1 MTKQT
6 RSVLFASVAILLVGF
21 TAGGLAYYGYLGRFL
36 QPSVPSDLRYVPRG
50 VDILGYVDVRALMN
64 SQFRRELGSVP
75 GLESRRGQQEFR
87 DGTGI
92 DIEKDIDRVVVY
104 LMPGAGGPEESPRG
118 AVLAR
123 GRFDQKRI
131 ESLVREQNGTAE
143 DYRGKRILLTPR
155 RAPRGAGRNGLPDGP
170 PVTAAAP
177 GEMALAFI
185 ETGLVAMG
193 SRPLVRGAI
202 DLDQGGPNITGDDE
216 FMKLIHDVDQG
227 DAWAVGRLDML
238 TRRMK
243 MPATV
248 TEQVPPL
255 RFFSATGHLD
265 GGLTGRIQAEAADD
279 AAGQQLRD
287 VVRGFLALGKLQAG
301 SRPEF
306 QAMLNSLELGGTGRT
321 VSLSFSVAPEALQ
334 AFGRSG
340 GRRGGRAQ

>member
-6 RSVLFASVAILLVGF
+6 RSVMFASVAILLVGF

-50 VDILGYVDVRALMN
+50 VDVLGYVDVRALMD
-64 SQFRRELGSVP
+64 SQFRRDLRDVAGGEP
-75 GLESRRGQQEFR
+75 QRGQQEFR
-87 DGTGI
+87 DQTGI

-104 LMPGAGGPEESPRG
+104 VTPGAGEPGDSPRG

-143 DYRGKRILLTPR
+143 DYRGKRILMPR
-155 RAPRGAGRNGLPDGP
+155 PGPRGADRNRLPDGP

-177 GEMALAFI
+177 AEMALAFI
-185 ETGLVAMG
+185 QTGLVAMG

-238 TRRMK
+238 TSHLK
-243 MPATV
+243 LPSTV

-255 RFFSATGHLD
+255 RFFSATGHVD
-265 GGLTGRIQAEAADD
+265 GGLTGRIQAEAADE
-279 AAGQQLRD
+279 AAAQQLRD
-287 VVRGFLALGKLQAG
+287 VVRGFLALAKLQAG

-306 QAMLNSLELGGTGRT
+306 QVMLKSLELGGTGRT

-334 AFGRSG
+334 AFGRPG